1 MSVQQHTSQ
10 VVRVLPDQLRVVEGF
25 NKRLEYGDLDQ
36 LADSILQNGIVTPLH
51 VYDSQED
58 TEGGLPIY
66 VITNGHRRY
75 KAIVTLSVQGKLEE
89 GFDIPVL
96 VETVERTE
104 DERILDILLTN
115 DGKTLTMLEQML
127 VVEALM
133 QHGWEDAR
141 LIKHTGLSRTA
152 VENLILLTDATQ
164 PVRNK
169 IQDGIVSA
177 TNVIELLR
185 HHNPAEVENILSDAE
200 EVAGPGKRVTEKHL
214 DEVPEAMPRP
224 RAKAPTTIKFDIDTL
239 QGLSDELDFVDG
251 KRKEAA
257 FEVLSALIAW
267 GNGNLHK
274 KDLAA
279 FFFEGEFDID

>member
-1 MSVQQHTSQ
+1 MSVTQHQSQ

-36 LADSILQNGIVTPLH
+36 LAESILQNGIVTPLH

-58 TEGGLPIY
+58 TEEGQAIY

-75 KAIVTLSVQGKLEE
+75 KAIVMLSVQGKLDE

-96 VETVERTE
+96 VETTERGE

-127 VVEALM
+127 VIEALIG
-133 QHGWEDAR
+133 HGWEDAR
-141 LIKHTGLSRTA
+141 LIKYTGLSRTA
-152 VENLILLTDATQ
+152 VENLIILTNATQ

-169 IQDGIVSA
+169 IQDGLISA

-185 HHNPAEVENILSDAE
+185 HHNAAEVEGILSDAE
-200 EVAGPGKRVTEKHL
+200 EVAGPGNRVTEKHL
-214 DEVPEAMPRP
+214 DEVPEALPRP
-224 RAKAPTTIKFDIDTL
+224 RAKAQSTIKFDIDTL
-239 QGLSDELDFVDG
+239 QALSDELDFVDG
-251 KRKEAA
+251 KRNEAA
-257 FEVLSALIAW
+257 FELLSALIAW

-274 KDLAA
+274 KDLAN
-279 FFFEGEFDID
+279 FFFEGEFEIE